1 MLKAEHLKGTPAR
14 QFAQGD
20 GFFPDLHPTDRIRW
34 VATWN
39 GNDWRIRVSPATKD
53 FKEVAEKGRV
63 VDLPKIIY
71 QLIPCSDSAMEL
83 YFK

>member
-20 GFFPDLHPTDRIRW
+20 GHFPDLHPTDRIRW
-34 VATWN
+34 VALWDT
-39 GNDWRIRVSPATKD
+39 GTWRIRVSPATKN
-53 FKEVAEKGRV
+53 FKEVAESGRV
-63 VDLPKIIY
+63 IDIHKII
-71 QLIPCSDSAMEL
+71 QQIVPASSDAMAL